1 MESRTRL
8 RDPSRRSGN
17 STPITRKMKLRRYI
31 AFVLCTL
38 YIAATAGMALASVT
52 CKCLGMRNGGVE
64 HLGAVCHCPNC
75 GALRSA
81 GCCGE
86 GLAAPDNAPAECGDG
101 CQTACDC
108 LFGSGCDCDRHSTE
122 IDLYIATHSDDSEKA
137 LRCFAAELPPSLAA
151 ELPAPALRILC
162 RGPRAADPAPRPC
175 DGVFPVAALRAPP
188 VVA

>member
-1 MESRTRL
+1 
-8 RDPSRRSGN
+8 
-17 STPITRKMKLRRYI
+17 MKLRRYI

-52 CKCLGMRNGGVE
+52 CKCLGMRYGGVE

-75 GALRSA
+75 GAAPMA

-86 GLAAPDNAPAECGDG
+86 GRGTLDNVGSSDNAGTGYGDG
-101 CQTACDC
+101 CPMACDC

-122 IDLYIATHSDDSEKA
+122 IDLYVATHSDDSEKA
-137 LRCFAAELPPSLAA
+137 LRCVVAELPPSLAA

-162 RGPRAADPAPRPC
+162 RGPRAADPAPRLC